1 MKEANSV
8 GLSSSWAKK
17 VRNGSIDIKT
27 IKDEKLADKVKKYQE
42 YYEAALDCKKAIE
55 ELKEQEASL
64 YAQRVENASKKYEG
78 VLGVI
83 GHKKSM
89 LEEYISQ
96 SEAQS
101 WLVSARYYNAL
112 MKNEQSNIA
121 QLKKQKASML
131 AEFGTAMKSG
141 TIEKYSEKWYEMVN
155 SIDEVTLAITESET
169 QLLSYRQTLQQL
181 SWETFDLLQEK
192 ISSVTDETSFLIDL
206 MDNKKLNDDNGQL
219 TNEGLAT
226 LGLHGV
232 AYNTNMYQADLAAKE
247 AKKLKAQL
255 KSDPYD
261 TELEKRYREML
272 SLQRE
277 YISNAEDEKDAIKD
291 LVENGIELELD
302 ALDERINKY
311 EEALSG
317 QKDLYDY
324 QKKVSEQTEEIAS
337 LEKQRAAYL
346 NDTSEEGK
354 AKLQQ
359 IELSLKDAK
368 DELKETEYDKLI
380 DDTEQ
385 ILSDLYDEYEETL
398 NKRLDNIDYLVS
410 QMIDKINSNSSVI
423 GDTIRQSAKDVGYSL
438 SDSMREIWDKNSS
451 NINNVVEM
459 YGKNFI
465 SLHTTTNNALSAI
478 NVNLQ
483 NMIAQLNSIAKTN
496 VSSANVSSAASSKQA
511 NAKKSTKKKT
521 DTKKTTKKTATKK
534 TIKTGGKINAGSAK
548 IYDYAG
554 DKSGERQYY
563 RNDPIYKVLKISGN
577 WLQVRYHK
585 LSKGITGWFKK
596 GDVKAYATG
605 KKNIANS
612 ELAWTQENG
621 KEFIVRPSDGAILT
635 PVAKGD
641 SVLNANASGN
651 IWDMANSPAEF
662 IKDNL
667 NLKNTDVPNNST
679 VRNNYTQHLD
689 KVVFSLPNVKNYEQL
704 LAQMQKDKNF
714 ENLVLSMSVDRLA
727 GGSSLAKKKSIR

>member
-1 MKEANSV
+1 M
-8 GLSSSWAKK
+8 
-17 VRNGSIDIKT
+17 SITQSQTK
-27 IKDEKLADKVKKYQE
+27 
-42 YYEAALDCKKAIE
+42 
-55 ELKEQEASL
+55 LKE
-64 YAQRVENASKKYEG
+64 YK
-78 VLGVI
+78 
-83 GHKKSM
+83 
-89 LEEYISQ
+89 
-96 SEAQS
+96 
-101 WLVSARYYNAL
+101 
-112 MKNEQSNIA
+112 
-121 QLKKQKASML
+121 
-131 AEFGTAMKSG
+131 
-141 TIEKYSEKWYEMVN
+141 
-155 SIDEVTLAITESET
+155 
-169 QLLSYRQTLQQL
+169 QTLQQL

-311 EEALSG
+311 EESLDS

-324 QKKVSEQTEEIAS
+324 SKKVKSSVEEISS
-337 LEKQRAAYL
+337 LEKQLAAYANDDSSEAMAKKQQISSDL
-346 NDTSEEGK
+346 KTAREDLQETEFDKLVDDTS
-354 AKLQQ
+354 AIL
-359 IELSLKDAK
+359 
-368 DELKETEYDKLI
+368 DELYN
-380 DDTEQ
+380 
-385 ILSDLYDEYEETL
+385 EYEETL

-423 GDTIRQSAKDVGYSL
+423 GNTIRESAKNVGYSL
-438 SDSMREIWDKNSS
+438 SNPMKEIWDKNSS
-451 NINNVVEM
+451 SINNVVET
-459 YGKNFI
+459 YGKNFT
-465 SLHTTTNNALSAI
+465 SLHTTTNSALSAI

-483 NMIAQLNSIAKTN
+483 NIIAQLNSKAATN
-496 VSSANVSSAASSKQA
+496 VISASTSSAASSKQA
-511 NAKKSTKKKT
+511 NAKKSTKKKPT
-521 DTKKTTKKTATKK
+521 TKKDTKKTTTKKDTKKTTTKK
-534 TIKTGGKINAGSAK
+534 TIKVGGKINAGNAK

-621 KEFIVRPSDGAILT
+621 KEFIIRPSDGAILT

>member
-1 MKEANSV
+1 
-8 GLSSSWAKK
+8 
-17 VRNGSIDIKT
+17 
-27 IKDEKLADKVKKYQE
+27 
-42 YYEAALDCKKAIE
+42 
-55 ELKEQEASL
+55 
-64 YAQRVENASKKYEG
+64 
-78 VLGVI
+78 
-83 GHKKSM
+83 
-89 LEEYISQ
+89 
-96 SEAQS
+96 
-101 WLVSARYYNAL
+101 
-112 MKNEQSNIA
+112 
-121 QLKKQKASML
+121 
-131 AEFGTAMKSG
+131 
-141 TIEKYSEKWYEMVN
+141 MVN
-155 SIDEVTLAITESET
+155 SVDEVTLSITQSQTKLKE
-169 QLLSYRQTLQQL
+169 YKQTLQQL

-232 AYNTNMYQADLAAKE
+232 AYNANMYQADLAAKE

-291 LVENGIELELD
+291 LVENGIELELN

-346 NDTSEEGK
+346 NDTSEESK

-368 DELKETEYDKLI
+368 DELKETEYDKLV

-423 GDTIRQSAKDVGYSL
+423 GNTIRESAKNVGYSL
-438 SDSMREIWDKNSS
+438 SNPMKEIWDKNSS
-451 NINNVVEM
+451 SINNVVET
-459 YGKNFI
+459 YGKNFT
-465 SLHTTTNNALSAI
+465 SLHTTTNSALSAI

-483 NMIAQLNSIAKTN
+483 NIIAQLNSKAATN
-496 VSSANVSSAASSKQA
+496 VSSANKSSVADSK
-511 NAKKSTKKKT
+511 KKKVKEEKKKPTTKK
-521 DTKKTTKKTATKK
+521 DTKKTTTKK
-534 TIKTGGKINAGSAK
+534 TIKVGGKINAGSAK

-563 RNDPIYKVLKISGN
+563 RNDPIYKILKINGN

-704 LAQMQKDKNF
+704 LTQMQKDKSF
-714 ENLVLSMSVDRLA
+714 EKLIMAMTIDRVA
-727 GGSSLAKKKSIR
+727 GGSSLAKNKSIR

>member
-1 MKEANSV
+1 M
-8 GLSSSWAKK
+8 
-17 VRNGSIDIKT
+17 SITQSQTK
-27 IKDEKLADKVKKYQE
+27 
-42 YYEAALDCKKAIE
+42 
-55 ELKEQEASL
+55 LKE
-64 YAQRVENASKKYEG
+64 YK
-78 VLGVI
+78 
-83 GHKKSM
+83 
-89 LEEYISQ
+89 
-96 SEAQS
+96 
-101 WLVSARYYNAL
+101 
-112 MKNEQSNIA
+112 
-121 QLKKQKASML
+121 
-131 AEFGTAMKSG
+131 
-141 TIEKYSEKWYEMVN
+141 
-155 SIDEVTLAITESET
+155 
-169 QLLSYRQTLQQL
+169 QTLQQL

-311 EEALSG
+311 EESLDS

-324 QKKVSEQTEEIAS
+324 SKKVKSSVEEISS
-337 LEKQRAAYL
+337 LEKQLAAYANDDSSEAMAKKQQISSDL
-346 NDTSEEGK
+346 KTAREDLQETEFDKLVDDTS
-354 AKLQQ
+354 AIL
-359 IELSLKDAK
+359 
-368 DELKETEYDKLI
+368 DELYN
-380 DDTEQ
+380 
-385 ILSDLYDEYEETL
+385 EYEETL

-423 GDTIRQSAKDVGYSL
+423 GNTIRESAKNVGYSL
-438 SDSMREIWDKNSS
+438 SNPMKEIWDKNSS
-451 NINNVVEM
+451 SINNVVET
-459 YGKNFI
+459 YGKNFT
-465 SLHTTTNNALSAI
+465 SLHTTTNSALSAI

-483 NMIAQLNSIAKTN
+483 NIIAQLNSKAATN
-496 VSSANVSSAASSKQA
+496 VISASTSSAASSKQA
-511 NAKKSTKKKT
+511 NAKKSTKKKPT
-521 DTKKTTKKTATKK
+521 TKKDTKKPTTKKDTKKTTTKK
-534 TIKTGGKINAGSAK
+534 TIKVGGKINAGNAK

-621 KEFIVRPSDGAILT
+621 KEFIIRPSDGAILT

>member
-1 MKEANSV
+1 
-8 GLSSSWAKK
+8 
-17 VRNGSIDIKT
+17 
-27 IKDEKLADKVKKYQE
+27 
-42 YYEAALDCKKAIE
+42 
-55 ELKEQEASL
+55 
-64 YAQRVENASKKYEG
+64 
-78 VLGVI
+78 
-83 GHKKSM
+83 
-89 LEEYISQ
+89 
-96 SEAQS
+96 
-101 WLVSARYYNAL
+101 
-112 MKNEQSNIA
+112 
-121 QLKKQKASML
+121 
-131 AEFGTAMKSG
+131 
-141 TIEKYSEKWYEMVN
+141 
-155 SIDEVTLAITESET
+155 
-169 QLLSYRQTLQQL
+169 
-181 SWETFDLLQEK
+181 
-192 ISSVTDETSFLIDL
+192 
-206 MDNKKLNDDNGQL
+206 MDNKKLNNDNGQL

-410 QMIDKINSNSSVI
+410 QMIDEINSNSSII
-423 GDTIRQSAKDVGYSL
+423 GDTIRKSAEDVGYSL
-438 SDSMREIWDKNSS
+438 SDSMSEIWDKNSAS
-451 NINNVVEM
+451 INNVVEM
-459 YGKNFI
+459 YGDKFT

-496 VSSANVSSAASSKQA
+496 VSSANASSAASSKQA
-511 NAKKSTKKKT
+511 NAKKHTKKKT
-521 DTKKTTKKTATKK
+521 DTKKTTKKTTTKK
-534 TIKTGGKINAGSAK
+534 IIKTGGKINAGSAK

-727 GGSSLAKKKSIR
+727 RGSSLAKKKSIR

>member
-1 MKEANSV
+1 
-8 GLSSSWAKK
+8 
-17 VRNGSIDIKT
+17 
-27 IKDEKLADKVKKYQE
+27 
-42 YYEAALDCKKAIE
+42 
-55 ELKEQEASL
+55 
-64 YAQRVENASKKYEG
+64 
-78 VLGVI
+78 
-83 GHKKSM
+83 
-89 LEEYISQ
+89 
-96 SEAQS
+96 
-101 WLVSARYYNAL
+101 
-112 MKNEQSNIA
+112 
-121 QLKKQKASML
+121 
-131 AEFGTAMKSG
+131 
-141 TIEKYSEKWYEMVN
+141 MVN
-155 SIDEVTLAITESET
+155 SIDEVTLSITQS
-169 QLLSYRQTLQQL
+169 QTKLKEYKQTIQQL

-206 MDNKKLNDDNGQL
+206 MDNKKLNNDNGQL

-410 QMIDKINSNSSVI
+410 QMIDEINSNSSII
-423 GDTIRQSAKDVGYSL
+423 GDTIRKSAEDVGYSL
-438 SDSMREIWDKNSS
+438 SDSMSEIWDKNSAS
-451 NINNVVEM
+451 INNVVEM
-459 YGKNFI
+459 YGDKFT

-496 VSSANVSSAASSKQA
+496 VSSANASSAASSKQA
-511 NAKKSTKKKT
+511 NAKKHTKKKT
-521 DTKKTTKKTATKK
+521 DTKKTTKKTTTKK
-534 TIKTGGKINAGSAK
+534 IIKTGGKINAGSAK

-662 IKDNL
+662 IKHNL

-679 VRNNYTQHLD
+679 VRNNYTQYLD

-704 LAQMQKDKNF
+704 LAQMQKDKSF
-714 ENLVLSMSVDRLA
+714 EKLIMAMSVDRLA

>member
-1 MKEANSV
+1 M
-8 GLSSSWAKK
+8 
-17 VRNGSIDIKT
+17 
-27 IKDEKLADKVKKYQE
+27 
-42 YYEAALDCKKAIE
+42 
-55 ELKEQEASL
+55 
-64 YAQRVENASKKYEG
+64 
-78 VLGVI
+78 
-83 GHKKSM
+83 
-89 LEEYISQ
+89 
-96 SEAQS
+96 
-101 WLVSARYYNAL
+101 
-112 MKNEQSNIA
+112 
-121 QLKKQKASML
+121 
-131 AEFGTAMKSG
+131 
-141 TIEKYSEKWYEMVN
+141 
-155 SIDEVTLAITESET
+155 
-169 QLLSYRQTLQQL
+169 
-181 SWETFDLLQEK
+181 LQEK
-192 ISSVTDETSFLIDL
+192 ISSVADETSFLIDL
-206 MDNKKLNDDNGQL
+206 MDNKKLNNDNGQL

-247 AKKLKAQL
+247 AKKLKEQL

-410 QMIDKINSNSSVI
+410 QMIDEINSNSSVI

-483 NMIAQLNSIAKTN
+483 NMVAQLNSKAATN
-496 VSSANVSSAASSKQA
+496 VSSANKSSVADSK
-511 NAKKSTKKKT
+511 KKKVKEEKKKPTTKK
-521 DTKKTTKKTATKK
+521 DTKKTTTKK
-534 TIKTGGKINAGSAK
+534 TIKVGGKINAGSAK

-612 ELAWTQENG
+612 ELAWTQEND
-621 KEFIVRPSDGAILT
+621 KEFIIRPSDGAILT

-704 LAQMQKDKNF
+704 LAQMQKDKSF
-714 ENLVLSMSVDRLA
+714 EKLIMAMSVDRLA